1 MGLYSNTIRTM
12 YETVLVNRCP
22 RFDFEC
28 ICDYKLIVQALMT
41 DLTEEELKMAKTL
54 EDFLYEEI
62 VARMRR

>member
-1 MGLYSNTIRTM
+1 MGLYSNTIRAV
-12 YETVLVNRCP
+12 YDAVLVKRRP

-41 DLTEEELKMAKTL
+41 DLTEEELKMAKAL